1 MRECDADRRGKNITL
16 KRINE
21 LGILFEGDSLFWL
34 NEE

>member
-1 MRECDADRRGKNITL
+1 MGECDLARRGKNL

-21 LGILFEGDSLFWL
+21 FGILFEGDSLFWL